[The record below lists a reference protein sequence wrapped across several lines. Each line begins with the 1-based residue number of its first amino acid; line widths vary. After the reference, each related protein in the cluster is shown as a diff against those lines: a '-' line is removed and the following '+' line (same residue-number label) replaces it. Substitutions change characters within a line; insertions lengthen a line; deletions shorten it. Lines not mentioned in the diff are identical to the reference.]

1 MEQEGQLPGMSVSR
15 VCQKLGMTRQNYYAR
30 RRRRQGRQVDGELVA
45 GLVQRERRLQPRL
58 GTRKLYHLLKSE
70 LKQAGVRMG
79 RDRMFE
85 ELRQRDLLLSPLPAA
100 YPHTT
105 QSWHNLP
112 VFSNLLKRKQ
122 AQGPNEVW
130 VSDLSYLRTREGYLY
145 LALVTDKYSRKI
157 VGWNVG
163 DTLEAV
169 GCVRALDRALAQLP
183 AHSKPVHHSD
193 QGSQYCCHEYVKRLQ
208 ERGLG
213 ISMTE
218 TNHCAE
224 NALAERMNGI
234 LKQEYGLGGE
244 FASKA
249 DGRRAVHQSI
259 WVYNTK
265 RPHTALGYRVPQEVH
280 QSALN

>member
-1 MEQEGQLPGMSVSR
+1 MS
-15 VCQKLGMTRQNYYAR
+15 LQNYYAQ
-30 RRRRQGRQVDGELVA
+30 RRRRQRQQVDGELVA
-45 GLVQRERRLQPRL
+45 GLVKRERRMQPRL
-58 GTRKLYHLLKSE
+58 GTRKLYHLLKPE
-70 LKQAGVRMG
+70 LERAGVRIG
-79 RDRMFE
+79 RDRMFQ
-85 ELRQRDLLLSPLPAA
+85 ELGQRDLLVPVLPAA

-112 VFSNLLKRKQ
+112 VFKNLLKAKPACR
-122 AQGPNEVW
+122 PNEVW
-130 VSDLSYLRTREGYLY
+130 VSDLSYLRTQEGYLY
-145 LALVTDKYSRKI
+145 MALVTDQYSRKV

-169 GCVRALDRALAQLP
+169 GCVEALERALAQLP
-183 AHSKPVHHSD
+183 THCKPIHHSD

-234 LKQEYGLGGE
+234 LKQEYGLGFE
-244 FASKA
+244 FPSKA
-249 DGRRAVHQSI
+249 DARRAVAQSI
-259 WVYNTK
+259 QLYNTK
-265 RPHTALGYRVPQEVH
+265 RPHTALDYRVPQEVH
-280 QSALN
+280 QSGLN

>member
-1 MEQEGQLPGMSVSR
+1 
-15 VCQKLGMTRQNYYAR
+15 MTRQNYYAR
-30 RRRRQGRQVDGELVA
+30 RRQRKRRQVDGELVA
-45 GLVQRERRLQPRL
+45 GLVKRERRMQPRL

-70 LKQAGVRMG
+70 LKQAGVRIG

-85 ELRQRDLLLSPLPAA
+85 ELRRGELLVAPLPAA

-112 VFSNLLKRKQ
+112 VLSNLIKDKQ
-122 AQGPNEVW
+122 AQGPNEIW
-130 VSDLSYLRTREGYLY
+130 VSDLSYLRSREGYLY

-169 GCVRALDRALAQLP
+169 GCMQALDKALAELP
-183 AHSKPVHHSD
+183 PQRKPIHHSD

-244 FASKA
+244 FASKTDA
-249 DGRRAVHQSI
+249 RRAVAQSI
-259 WVYNTK
+259 GLYNTK

>member
-1 MEQEGQLPGMSVSR
+1 MS
-15 VCQKLGMTRQNYYAR
+15 RQNYYAR
-30 RRRRQGRQVDGELVA
+30 RRHRQGRQVDAELVA
-45 GLVQRERRLQPRL
+45 GLVQRERRMQPRL
-58 GTRKLYHLLKSE
+58 GTRKLHYLLRPE
-70 LKQAGVRMG
+70 LEQAGVRIG

-85 ELRQRDLLLSPLPAA
+85 ELRQRDLLLAPLPAA

-105 QSWHNLP
+105 QSWHHLP
-112 VFSNLLKRKQ
+112 VFRNLLKDKQ
-122 AQGPNEVW
+122 ARRPNEVW
-130 VSDLSYLRTREGYLY
+130 VSDLSYLRTQEGYLY
-145 LALVTDKYSRKI
+145 MALVTDQYSRKI

-169 GCVRALDRALAQLP
+169 GCVQALERALAQLP
-183 AHSKPVHHSD
+183 AQSKPIHHSD
-193 QGSQYCCHEYVKRLQ
+193 QGSQYCCHEYVQRLQ
-208 ERGLG
+208 ARGLG

-234 LKQEYGLGGE
+234 LKQEYGLGGV

-249 DGRRAVHQSI
+249 DARRATAQSI
-259 WVYNTK
+259 QLYNTR

-280 QSALN
+280 ESALN